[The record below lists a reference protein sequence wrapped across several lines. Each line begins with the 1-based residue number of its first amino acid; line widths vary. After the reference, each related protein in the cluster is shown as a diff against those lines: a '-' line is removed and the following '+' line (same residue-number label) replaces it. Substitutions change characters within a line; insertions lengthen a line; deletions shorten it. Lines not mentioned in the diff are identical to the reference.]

1 MEILIIIG
9 IIAVIIV
16 YCLLKPSSKTP
27 ISTPTTPIEEPTK
40 HTPPTEP
47 TTPINN
53 KEKLVGPFSKTWTLT
68 EFSKEFG
75 PMQFSDNQ
83 INSDTKEVFTS
94 CRFIKNNNTTYVNF
108 HKSLGV
114 LTKEEI
120 IQKKDNLQVGL
131 NMNDKYVLF
140 IGKAGILNNVD
151 LGL

>member
-9 IIAVIIV
+9 IIATIVI

-27 ISTPTTPIEEPTK
+27 VPPTEEPTEEPIK
-40 HTPPTEP
+40 PTSP
-47 TTPINN
+47 TNLI
-53 KEKLVGPFSKTWTLT
+53 GPFSRTWTLT

-75 PMQFSDNQ
+75 PMQFSDSQ
-83 INSDTKEVFTS
+83 VNSDTKEVFTS
-94 CRFIKNNNTTYVNF
+94 CRFIKNKNKTYVNF

-120 IQKKDNLQVGL
+120 LQNRDDLQVGL
-131 NMNDKYVLF
+131 NMNGKYVLF
-140 IGKAGILNNVD
+140 IGKAGSLDDVD

>member
-16 YCLLKPSSKTP
+16 YCLLKPSNKTP
-27 ISTPTTPIEEPTK
+27 IPPIEEPTK

-47 TTPINN
+47 TTPTNN
-53 KEKLVGPFSKTWTLT
+53 KKKLIGPFSRIWTLT
-68 EFSKEFG
+68 KFSREFG
-75 PMQFSDNQ
+75 PMQYSDNQ
-83 INSDTKEVFTS
+83 VNSDTKEVFTS
-94 CRFIKNNNTTYVNF
+94 CRFIKNNNITYVNF

-120 IQKKDNLQVGL
+120 LQKKDDLRVGL

-140 IGKAGILNNVD
+140 IGKAGSLNNVD

>member
-1 MEILIIIG
+1 MEVLIIIG
-9 IIAVIIV
+9 IIAVIVI
-16 YCLLKPSSKTP
+16 YCLLKPSNKTP
-27 ISTPTTPIEEPTK
+27 IDTPTTPTEEPTK
-40 HTPPTEP
+40 P
-47 TTPINN
+47 TTPTNN

-94 CRFIKNNNTTYVNF
+94 CRFIKNNNKTYVNF

-120 IQKKDNLQVGL
+120 IQKKDDLQVGL
-131 NMNDKYVLF
+131 NMNGKYVF
-140 IGKAGILNNVD
+140 YIGNAGSLDDVN
-151 LGL
+151 LEL

>member
-1 MEILIIIG
+1 MEVLITIG
-9 IIAVIIV
+9 IITTIVI

-27 ISTPTTPIEEPTK
+27 ISPKEPIKP
-40 HTPPTEP
+40 TPPTEP
-47 TTPINN
+47 TTPTNN
-53 KEKLVGPFSKTWTLT
+53 KKKLIGPFSKTWTLT

-94 CRFIKNNNTTYVNF
+94 CRFIKNKNKTYVNF

-120 IQKKDNLQVGL
+120 IQKKDDLRVGL

-140 IGKAGILNNVD
+140 IGKAGSLNNVD